1 MIDKVSLVSVKN
13 NTPNR
18 DNKSQKNPAF
28 KGGVADLPIWLIQQ
42 CEKQP
47 MVNVSVLDLS
57 TAIVPR
63 TVIETKESNGY
74 AGFEAFRRE
83 SSGLIV
89 NCLIPGFI
97 VMGMARLLQ
106 HPIMGERLWQIKSF

>member
-1 MIDKVSLVSVKN
+1 MIDKVSIASVKN
-13 NTPNR
+13 NNTPKR
-18 DNKSQKNPAF
+18 DNNMQKNPAF
-28 KGGVADLPIWLIQQ
+28 KGGLADLPILLVQQ

-47 MVNVSVLDLS
+47 MINVTVLDLS

-89 NCLIPGFI
+89 NCIIPGFI
-97 VMGMARLLQ
+97 VAGVAKL
-106 HPIMGERLWQIKSF
+106 